1 MTPLVTAN
9 FSCLPDGNF
18 PYVRC
23 RGSRLL
29 IGRKGKM
36 KAHSR
41 TKGRPLLPRRL
52 KEVSVADQILGRIKT
67 ITGELEAL
75 QAEIYQ
81 QVSQGSRQSRPDSGD
96 NSRARLLGEFKVT
109 LDRLR
114 HTLWFYL
121 EQVTSQP
128 ASLKQQPQEPAPLR
142 RDLYSRSTPMDA
154 PRTPSG
160 SFFDRLDVVIDN
172 YMKNTSTRGETNPR
186 KRAKT

>member
-1 MTPLVTAN
+1 
-9 FSCLPDGNF
+9 
-18 PYVRC
+18 
-23 RGSRLL
+23 
-29 IGRKGKM
+29 M

-41 TKGRPLLPRRL
+41 TKGRHALPRRL

-75 QAEIYQ
+75 QAEIHHQ
-81 QVSQGSRQSRPDSGD
+81 LNQGSRQSRPGGGD

-114 HTLWFYL
+114 HALWFYL

-128 ASLKQQPQEPAPLR
+128 AGVKQQPQEPVPLR
-142 RDLYSRSTPMDA
+142 RDLYPQSTPMDA
-154 PRTPSG
+154 PGTPSG

-172 YMKNTSTRGETNPR
+172 YMKNTSAQGEANPR
-186 KRAKT
+186 KRAKS